1 MAITATHVNYYH
13 ICHRKLWLFDRG
25 IQMEHTSEVVD
36 EGRLIHETSYARRSA
51 KWQEINLG
59 VAKIDFYDP
68 QEKVIH
74 EIKKSNKKEE
84 AHIAQVKY
92 YLYLLKEIGV
102 DATAILE
109 YPALRETL
117 QVELHP
123 DDMKEIEKWLEEIED
138 IVKSEECPGLL
149 PRTKCS
155 KCAYLDFCW
164 SGEVEEK
171 EIERD

>member
-51 KWQEINLG
+51 KWQEIDLG

-117 QVELHP
+117 KVELRP

-138 IVKSEECPGLL
+138 IVKSEECPDLL
-149 PRTKCS
+149 PRSKCS